1 MWKRVDIPEW
11 LAENINKNCPYCGHP
26 ITNNDALTDRYCS
39 NEKCPEHMAQKIVV
53 LAKRM
58 GVKNFGIASAREAVR
73 LYKFQLHTQILP
85 YWFKEKPSLYL
96 HEVGEICLIKGH
108 QVKWRQYC
116 EGHDTMMQVV
126 KCPRTPPEIRK
137 HAVLLICTAAMC
149 NIKPRLLG
157 KHLNVMLSGSFDG
170 YRSRSDFV
178 AEMNRKYG
186 DVIQMVDVGK
196 RKTEVAFLVKE
207 IYATDHE
214 KSAIANAMGIPII
227 TPKGLDEKLAAYKS
241 YITEGRKG
249 S

>member
-1 MWKRVDIPEW
+1 
-11 LAENINKNCPYCGHP
+11 
-26 ITNNDALTDRYCS
+26 
-39 NEKCPEHMAQKIVV
+39 
-53 LAKRM
+53 
-58 GVKNFGIASAREAVR
+58 
-73 LYKFQLHTQILP
+73 
-85 YWFKEKPSLYL
+85 
-96 HEVGEICLIKGH
+96 
-108 QVKWRQYC
+108 
-116 EGHDTMMQVV
+116 
-126 KCPRTPPEIRK
+126 
-137 HAVLLICTAAMC
+137 
-149 NIKPRLLG
+149 
-157 KHLNVMLSGSFDG
+157 MLSGSFDG

>member
-1 MWKRVDIPEW
+1 M
-11 LAENINKNCPYCGHP
+11 
-26 ITNNDALTDRYCS
+26 
-39 NEKCPEHMAQKIVV
+39 
-53 LAKRM
+53 
-58 GVKNFGIASAREAVR
+58 
-73 LYKFQLHTQILP
+73 
-85 YWFKEKPSLYL
+85 
-96 HEVGEICLIKGH
+96 
-108 QVKWRQYC
+108 KWRQYC

-157 KHLNVMLSGSFDG
+157 KRLNVMLSGSFDG